1 MKEGGKTIDLTM
13 SIVLILLGVSAL
25 VVTLTMSWTMLLR
38 FNSEREYK
46 REMYELQ
53 LKQQRLKNE
62 ADSALNAYNRKW
74 QDMPSQYWEGKG
86 EE

>member
-1 MKEGGKTIDLTM
+1 MENGGKTTDSIM
-13 SIVLILLGVSAL
+13 GIVLILLGVSAAAL
-25 VVTLTMSWTMLLR
+25 ALTISWTILLR

-46 REMYELQ
+46 RELYELQ

-74 QDMPSQYWEGKG
+74 QDMPSQYWEGRG

>member
-1 MKEGGKTIDLTM
+1 MENDGKLTDLGIG
-13 SIVLILLGVSAL
+13 IVLILLGVSAAAL
-25 VVTLTMSWTMLLR
+25 ALTISWTILLR

-46 REMYELQ
+46 RELYELQ

-62 ADSALNAYNRKW
+62 ADSTLNAYNRKW